1 MTEITAN
8 RLPVSVKVGK
18 REYKDRI
25 RYYIVHY
32 YGRKPD
38 GNADRWLEYLDLVGY
53 ANPKNQEQRAKNTA
67 LCHDTTRHTAIS
79 NVPF

>member
-18 REYKDRI
+18 RKYKGRI

-32 YGRKPD
+32 YGIKPD
-38 GNADRWLEYLDLVGY
+38 GKADRWTEYLDLVGY
-53 ANPKNQEQRAKNTA
+53 AVKH
-67 LCHDTTRHTAIS
+67 L
-79 NVPF
+79 